1 LGKAER
7 SSGIAFRTA
16 AARADRFGRSTLFL
30 YLQGMPMTLTPQ
42 REPISDGARRVARTA
57 VAAGLVAA
65 LCAAGPIP
73 LAYSADGPS
82 PNSTA
87 PADGTVKSAN
97 AKLGS
102 DDADLL
108 AEAKAD
114 GDKNVTMMIATAPG
128 QTEQVAAKL
137 DAVKGGSVGRTYDKL
152 GYVRA
157 TVPTAK
163 ADSAI
168 AAAAKLSSVHGI
180 DLREEIPLDDPS
192 ASGSAKPASA
202 TASYPAPGRKT
213 PAENPYNPSFETG
226 AVDFVRDHPKA
237 DGRGVTIGILDS
249 GVDLG
254 HPALQ
259 KTTTGERKIVDWVT
273 ATDPIVDGDA
283 TWRPMVTSVSGPAFT
298 YGGRTWT
305 APAGSYQVSMFSE
318 AATAG
323 GDAKGDANRDGD
335 TTDKWGVLYDAAAGT
350 VRVDLNNNLDFSDDA
365 PMKPYKDGYQI
376 GYFGTDDP
384 STDVVERQPFVVQIR
399 KDVPMDPFGGDW
411 VGKKADFVNIGVIE
425 SEHGT
430 HVAGITSANG
440 LFGGRMNGAAP
451 GAKIVSSRACTWTG
465 GCTNVALTEGMIDLV
480 VNRGVDIVNMS
491 IGSLPALNDGNNAR
505 AELYTRLIDTYGVQ
519 LVISAGNSGPGA
531 NTIGDPGLA
540 DKVIS
545 VGAGISRATWA
556 ANYGSAVEKKYAM
569 MPFSSRGPREDGG
582 FTPTLVAP
590 GAAIN
595 TTQTWLPG
603 APVAEAGY
611 SLPAGYSMLQGTSMA
626 SPQATGA
633 SALLLSAAKQKGIE
647 LEPADLRTALTSTAH
662 HIKGVQAYEEGAG
675 RIDIV
680 DAWDAIRD
688 GASAHDYTVKAPVD
702 TAIDQA
708 LKTPGFGTGLY
719 DREGGLKAGDK
730 KTYDVTITRTSG
742 TAKAVRHDLRFEN
755 NAGDTFR
762 IVGSDEVEL
771 PLNQPVTVKVRAH
784 PRSAGL
790 KSAILEVDDPRT
802 EGVDKQILTT
812 VVVSEPVKYT
822 YSASNTVQRNSTQ
835 SYFVTVPA
843 GATSL
848 EVAIGGL
855 KDKSQTRFIAIHPY
869 GVPVDNTST
878 PNCYNN
884 YLDGNGCKPDARSY
898 ANPQAGVWEIEV
910 ESRRTSPL
918 LDNPYKLDVAVYGA
932 VFDPETVTVPE
943 AKVNAPA
950 AVSWKVTNKLAAID
964 GKPAGGPLGSSKT
977 ARPAIKEGE
986 TQTTT
991 VEVPAGAK
999 SLDVAIGNV
1008 SDATADLDLTVYDA
1022 SGAVVGQ
1029 SADGDSE
1036 EAVSVASPAAGTYTI
1051 EVAGYSVPSGSTAY
1065 DYRDVFF
1072 ASSLGTVSVDGST
1085 PVKLGTGDSA
1095 TVSASVTAAAA
1106 APAGR
1111 EFFGQV
1117 QLVNSRGT
1125 VAGIGNVKI
1134 EKVTP

>member
-1 LGKAER
+1 MTHTPER
-7 SSGIAFRTA
+7 DPIPGHR
-16 AARADRFGRSTLFL
+16 R
-30 YLQGMPMTLTPQ
+30 LT
-42 REPISDGARRVARTA
+42 RIGLA
-57 VAAGLVAA
+57 VGVVAA
-65 LCAAGPIP
+65 LCATGPIP
-73 LAYSADGPS
+73 LALAADAP
-82 PNSTA
+82 PATA
-87 PADGTVKSAN
+87 TDPGVKSAHD
-97 AKLGS
+97 KLGS

-108 AEAKAD
+108 AEARAD

-128 QTEQVAAKL
+128 KTEQVTGEL
-137 DAVKGGSVGRTYDKL
+137 DAVKGGSVGRVYDKL

-163 ADSAI
+163 AQSAI
-168 AAAAKLSSVHGI
+168 AAAAKLSSVHAI
-180 DLREEIPLDDPS
+180 DLRQEIALDDPTPN
-192 ASGSAKPASA
+192 ADTAKSAK
-202 TASYPAPGRKT
+202 TTTTYPGPGKDT

-226 AVDFVRDHPKA
+226 AVDFVDEHPKA

-273 ATDPIVDGDA
+273 ATDPILDSDA
-283 TWRPMVTSVSGPAFT
+283 TWRPMVTSVSGPSFS
-298 YGGRTWT
+298 YGGQTWT
-305 APAGSYQVSMFSE
+305 APAGSYGISTFKES
-318 AATAG
+318 ATTG
-323 GDAKGDANRDGD
+323 GDEKGDLNRDGD
-335 TTDKWGVLYDAAAGT
+335 TTDSWGVLYDAAAGT
-350 VRVDLNNNLDFSDDA
+350 VTVDLNNNHDFTDDT
-365 PMKPYKDGYQI
+365 PMKPYKDGYQV
-376 GYFGTDDP
+376 GYFGADDP
-384 STDVVERQPFVVQIR
+384 KTDVVERVPFVVQIR
-399 KDVPMDPFGGDW
+399 KDVPMDPYGGSW

-430 HVAGITSANG
+430 HVAGITAANG
-440 LFGGRMNGAAP
+440 LFGGEMNGAAP

-480 VNRGVDIVNMS
+480 ANRGVDIVNMS
-491 IGSLPALNDGNNAR
+491 IGGLPALNDGNNAR

-545 VGAGISRATWA
+545 VGAAISRQTWA
-556 ANYGSAVEKKYAM
+556 ANYGSQVEKRYAM

-603 APVAEAGY
+603 SPVAESGY

-633 SALLLSAAKQKGIE
+633 SALLLSAAKQKGID
-647 LEPADLRTALTSTAH
+647 LTPATLRTALTSTAD

-675 RIDIV
+675 RINIV

-688 GASAHDYTVKAPVD
+688 DATSHDTAPDNYVVKAPVD
-702 TAIDQA
+702 TALDQA
-708 LKTPGFGTGLY
+708 LKTPGYGTGLY
-719 DREGGLKAGDK
+719 DREGGLKAGQK

-742 TAKAVRHDLRFEN
+742 PDKAVWHELHFEN

-762 IVGSDEVEL
+762 ILGDDVVRL
-771 PLNQPVTVKVRAH
+771 PLNQPVTVKVQAA
-784 PRSAGL
+784 PRSAGI

-802 EGVDKQILTT
+802 EGIDKQILTT
-812 VVVSEPVKYT
+812 VVVSAPVNYT
-822 YSASNTVQRNSTQ
+822 YSASGSVQRNSTQ
-835 SYFVTVPA
+835 SYFLNVPA
-843 GATSL
+843 GAKSL
-848 EVAIGGL
+848 EVAMSGL

-869 GVPVDNTST
+869 GTPVDNTGT
-878 PNCYNN
+878 PYCYNN
-884 YLDGNGCKPDARSY
+884 YLDGNGCKPDVRSY
-898 ANPQAGVWEIEV
+898 TDPQAGVWEIEV

-918 LDNPYKLDVAVYGA
+918 LDNPYTLDVSVLGA
-932 VFDPETVTVPE
+932 AFDPETVTVPE
-943 AKVNAPA
+943 AKVGTPA
-950 AVSWKVTNKLAAID
+950 TASWKVTNKYAALD
-964 GKPAGGPLGSSKT
+964 GKLVGGPLGSAKT
-977 ARPAIKEGE
+977 ARPSIKEGE

-991 VEVPAGAK
+991 VDVPAGAK

-1008 SDATADLDLTVYDA
+1008 SDAAADLDLTVYDA
-1022 SGAVVGQ
+1022 SGKQVAQ

-1036 EAVSVASPAAGTYTI
+1036 EAVSVPSPAAGTYTI
-1051 EVAGYSVPSGSTAY
+1051 KVVGYSVPSGATDY

-1072 ASSLGTVSVDGST
+1072 SPTLGTVTVDDST

-1095 TVSASVTAAAA
+1095 TVTGQVTAAAE

-1111 EFFGQV
+1111 EFFGRL
-1117 QLVNSRGT
+1117 QLVNARGT
-1125 VAGIGNVKI
+1125 VAGVGSVKI

>member
-1 LGKAER
+1 
-7 SSGIAFRTA
+7 
-16 AARADRFGRSTLFL
+16 
-30 YLQGMPMTLTPQ
+30 MTLTPQ
-42 REPISDGARRVARTA
+42 RRVARIA

-65 LCAAGPIP
+65 LSAAGPIP
-73 LAYSADGPS
+73 MAFSADGPS
-82 PNSTA
+82 TTA
-87 PADGTVKSAN
+87 PTDGAVKSAQD
-97 AKLGS
+97 KLGS

-108 AEAKAD
+108 AEAKAA

-128 QTEQVAAKL
+128 QTEQVAEKL
-137 DAVKGGSVGRTYDKL
+137 DAVKGGSVGRTYDKV

-157 TVPTAK
+157 TVPTSK

-192 ASGSAKPASA
+192 AASTAKSASA
-202 TASYPAPGRKT
+202 TATYPAPGKKT
-213 PAENPYNPSFETG
+213 PAANPYNPSFETG
-226 AVDFVRDHPKA
+226 AVDFVEDHPKA

-273 ATDPIVDGDA
+273 STDPILDGDA
-283 TWRPMVTSVSGPAFT
+283 TWRPMVTSVSGPTFT
-298 YGGRTWT
+298 YGGKTWT
-305 APAGSYQVSMFSE
+305 APAGSYQVSTFSE
-318 AATAG
+318 AATTG

-350 VRVDLNNNLDFSDDA
+350 VTVDLNNNYDFSDDT
-365 PMKPYKDGYQI
+365 PMKPYKDGYQV

-399 KDVPMDPFGGDW
+399 KDVPMDPYGGDW
-411 VGKKADFVNIGVIE
+411 VGQKRDFVNIGVIE

-440 LFGGRMNGAAP
+440 LFGGKMNGAAP

-491 IGSLPALNDGNNAR
+491 IGGLPALNDGNNAR

-545 VGAGISRATWA
+545 VGATISKQTWA
-556 ANYGSAVEKKYAM
+556 ANYGSQVTRSYQM

-582 FTPTLVAP
+582 FTPTLSAP

-603 APVAEAGY
+603 SPVAEAGY

-626 SPQATGA
+626 SPQAAGA
-633 SALLLSAAKQKGIE
+633 SALLLSAAKQKHIE
-647 LEPADLRTALTSTAH
+647 LTPATLRTALTSTAK

-675 RIDIV
+675 LIDIV
-680 DAWDAIRD
+680 DAWDSIRD
-688 GASAHDYTVKAPVD
+688 AATAHDAVLNNYAVKAPVD
-702 TAIDQA
+702 TAIDYA

-742 TAKAVRHDLRFEN
+742 SEKAVWHELSIEN

-762 IVGSDEVEL
+762 IAGKGWVKL
-771 PLNQPVTVKVRAH
+771 PLNQPVTVKVQAN
-784 PRSAGL
+784 PRSAGI
-790 KSAILEVDDPRT
+790 KSAILDVDDPST
-802 EGVDKQILTT
+802 EGVDKQILAT
-812 VVVSEPVKYT
+812 VVVSAPVKYT
-822 YSASNTVQRNSTQ
+822 WSASNSVQRNSTQ
-835 SYFVTVPA
+835 SYFVTVPE
-843 GATSL
+843 GAKSL
-848 EVAIGGL
+848 EVAISGL

-869 GVPVDNTST
+869 GVPVDNSGT
-878 PNCYNN
+878 PYCYPN
-884 YLDGNGCKPDARSY
+884 YLDGNGCRPDVRSY
-898 ANPQAGVWEIEV
+898 ADPQAGVWEIEV

-918 LDNPYKLDVAVYGA
+918 LDNPYKLNVAVYGA
-932 VFDPETVTVPE
+932 AFDPETVTVPE
-943 AKVNAPA
+943 AKVGTPA

-964 GKPAGGPLGSSKT
+964 GKLAGGPLGSAKS
-977 ARPAIKEGE
+977 ARPTIKEGE
-986 TQTTT
+986 TQVTT

-1008 SDATADLDLTVYDA
+1008 SDTSADLDLTVKNA
-1022 SGAVVGQ
+1022 AGTVVGS

-1036 EAVSVASPAAGTYTI
+1036 EAVSIASPAAGTYTI
-1051 EVAGYSVPSGSTAY
+1051 EVAGYSVPAGSTAY
-1065 DYRDVFF
+1065 DYQDVFF
-1072 ASSLGTVSVDGST
+1072 SAALGTVTVDEST
-1085 PVKLGTGDSA
+1085 PVKLGTGASA
-1095 TVSASVTAAAA
+1095 TVSANVTAAAA
-1106 APAGR
+1106 APEGR

-1117 QLVNSRGT
+1117 QLVNANGT
-1125 VAGIGNVKI
+1125 VAGLGSVKI